1 VGVKS
6 LIRLADGRSQSKI
19 SMTDVGGGAGSV
31 FSLSSGCVSIEIA
44 IVYRRYKNME
54 SEKIGIPEFRRN
66 LAGYLESGC

>member
-1 VGVKS
+1 
-6 LIRLADGRSQSKI
+6 
-19 SMTDVGGGAGSV
+19 MTDVGGGAVAGSV